1 MGLGMASEHFLCF
14 VSGDFDLKFCS
25 KLRRR
30 NILSKFQ
37 YFPVPRVGNLAKTL
51 QTSNNHML
59 HLCSYSP
66 RPPPSLLRPNTY
78 TCIRRGEV
86 KVGGSN
92 SSLPSSLLSQPF
104 IPEAP
109 YTQSQARNCPNRV
122 TNLVTLLLLGSDS
135 GFQHLV
141 MYLNGVLKKKQQQQ
155 QEHTTTYP
163 TVVIDMNAHQKP
175 SQVPLENEEGK
186 FSEFLLAS

>member
-1 MGLGMASEHFLCF
+1 MGLGMATEHFLRF

-30 NILSKFQ
+30 NILSKFFFQ
-37 YFPVPRVGNLAKTL
+37 SRGQGIQPKLCKQAKKKINNNNN
-51 QTSNNHML
+51 NNHML
-59 HLCSYSP
+59 HLCSYSS
-66 RPPPSLLRPNTY
+66 PPPSPSLLRPNTY

-86 KVGGSN
+86 KVGGSK

-135 GFQHLV
+135 GFQRLV
-141 MYLNGVLKKKQQQQ
+141 MYLRAIFN
-155 QEHTTTYP
+155 
-163 TVVIDMNAHQKP
+163 
-175 SQVPLENEEGK
+175 
-186 FSEFLLAS
+186 

>member
-66 RPPPSLLRPNTY
+66 PPPPSLLRPNTY

-104 IPEAP
+104 ILEAP
-109 YTQSQARNCPNRV
+109 YTQARNCPNRV

-135 GFQHLV
+135 GFQRLV
-141 MYLNGVLKKKQQQQ
+141 MYLNGALKKNNNNNKNILQL
-155 QEHTTTYP
+155 TLLW
-163 TVVIDMNAHQKP
+163 
-175 SQVPLENEEGK
+175 SQI
-186 FSEFLLAS
+186 

>member
-1 MGLGMASEHFLCF
+1 MGLGMASEDFLCF

-30 NILSKFQ
+30 NILSKFY

-51 QTSNNHML
+51 QTSKKKINSNNNNHML
-59 HLCSYSP
+59 HLCSYSS
-66 RPPPSLLRPNTY
+66 PPPTPSPSLLRPNTY

-86 KVGGSN
+86 KVGGSK

-135 GFQHLV
+135 GFQRLV
-141 MYLNGVLKKKQQQQ
+141 MYLRAIFN
-155 QEHTTTYP
+155 
-163 TVVIDMNAHQKP
+163 
-175 SQVPLENEEGK
+175 
-186 FSEFLLAS
+186 

>member
-1 MGLGMASEHFLCF
+1 MGLGMATEHFLRF

-30 NILSKFQ
+30 NILSKFFFQ
-37 YFPVPRVGNLAKTL
+37 SRGQGIQPKLCKQAKKKLIVIIIITCY
-51 QTSNNHML
+51 TFARTH
-59 HLCSYSP
+59 
-66 RPPPSLLRPNTY
+66 PPPPTPSPSLLRPNTY

-86 KVGGSN
+86 KVGGSK

-135 GFQHLV
+135 GFQRLV
-141 MYLNGVLKKKQQQQ
+141 MYLRAIFN
-155 QEHTTTYP
+155 
-163 TVVIDMNAHQKP
+163 
-175 SQVPLENEEGK
+175 
-186 FSEFLLAS
+186 

>member
-1 MGLGMASEHFLCF
+1 MGLGMASEDFLCF

-30 NILSKFQ
+30 NILSKFY

-51 QTSNNHML
+51 QTSKKKINNNNNNNNNHML
-59 HLCSYSP
+59 HLCSFS
-66 RPPPSLLRPNTY
+66 SLLHPNTY

-86 KVGGSN
+86 KVGGSK

-135 GFQHLV
+135 GFQRLV
-141 MYLNGVLKKKQQQQ
+141 MYLRAIFN
-155 QEHTTTYP
+155 
-163 TVVIDMNAHQKP
+163 
-175 SQVPLENEEGK
+175 
-186 FSEFLLAS
+186 

>member
-1 MGLGMASEHFLCF
+1 MGLGMASEDFLCF

-30 NILSKFQ
+30 NILSKFY

-51 QTSNNHML
+51 QTSKKKINNNNNNNNHML
-59 HLCSYSP
+59 HLCSYSS
-66 RPPPSLLRPNTY
+66 PPPSPSLLRPNTY

-86 KVGGSN
+86 KVGGSK

-135 GFQHLV
+135 GFQRLV
-141 MYLNGVLKKKQQQQ
+141 MYLRAIFN
-155 QEHTTTYP
+155 
-163 TVVIDMNAHQKP
+163 
-175 SQVPLENEEGK
+175 
-186 FSEFLLAS
+186 